1 MRWKTFFSLLFL
13 CLLTFN
19 VDGQSTLRLMSYN
32 IRHGAGLDER
42 LDFDRI
48 AEVINREHP
57 DVVALQ
63 EVDSVTQRIG
73 GRDLLGELGKLTGM
87 QQVYA
92 PAISF
97 DGGKYGI
104 GLLCR
109 KKPLAIRRVPLPGR
123 EEPRMLLIAEFE
135 DYVFCCTHLSLT
147 EEDQLASV
155 EKIGKLLENEKKPV
169 FLAGDLNAEPDS
181 PTMKALQKKFVIL
194 TGGKEMTIP
203 ADNPQSCID
212 YILGYMANGSRYQV
226 TTNYVVNE
234 PVASDHRPVF
244 VNVSVAGTHPKQDL
258 SWDELQKEYQ
268 FPEWYTEARFG
279 IWATIGPQSVPR
291 LGGGW
296 YARHMFMQDVGSQ
309 TFGRNAY
316 AYHLKVFGPQSQKG
330 YTEVIHQ
337 WKAERLNT
345 DSLVAYFKS
354 LGARY
359 LVVHANHHDHFDNF
373 ASTYHPWNSV
383 NMGPHKDIVG
393 LFEQSARK
401 YGLPFGVSSHDDR
414 FLNWW
419 LPAFGADTSG
429 PYKGIP
435 YEGRMT
441 KADGNGKWWEGYDPA
456 QLYGLP
462 PEQRTQEYER
472 KIKENYLLRQQELV
486 TKYKV
491 DLLWVDGYGFPYGN
505 YGKEV
510 FRTLFNN
517 SLKQY
522 GKINA
527 VGIAKVDNE
536 SMLVR
541 DIEAGVADT
550 ILPYPWDGIF
560 TFTHWFYKEDDP
572 LMHNARTVIELLS
585 DIVSKNG
592 NMLLNVEL
600 KADGTIA
607 PEHKKILD
615 EVGQWVRINSKA
627 IYGSRPWTV
636 YGDNLNS
643 CLRNVERHIVNADAG
658 QVLEEAQKE
667 NFNARTVNS
676 TPYGSDEVRFTV
688 CGSKLYVIVLNP
700 ESGTIRVP
708 VLGFGSSEHPG
719 KISSVRMLGSQQ
731 NISFSQSE
739 DNLSMDIPDE
749 RPTSYAVVFEVDGA
763 IN

>member
-73 GRDLLGELGKLTGM
+73 GRDLLGELGQSTGM
-87 QQVYA
+87 YHLYA

-109 KKPLAIRRVPLPGR
+109 RKPLSFRTVPLPGR
-123 EEPRMLLIAEFE
+123 EEPRVLLLAEFE
-135 DYVFCCTHLSLT
+135 GYIFCCTHLSLT
-147 EEDQLASV
+147 
-155 EKIGKLLENEKKPV
+155 
-169 FLAGDLNAEPDS
+169 EPDS

-244 VNVSVAGTHPKQDL
+244 VNVSVAGTHPEQDL

-441 KADGNGKWWEGYDPA
+441 KADGNGKWWEGYA
-456 QLYGLP
+456 QIR
-462 PEQRTQEYER
+462 E
-472 KIKENYLLRQQELV
+472 
-486 TKYKV
+486 
-491 DLLWVDGYGFPYGN
+491 
-505 YGKEV
+505 EV
-510 FRTLFNN
+510 A
-517 SLKQY
+517 KHIQ
-522 GKINA
+522 A
-527 VGIAKVDNE
+527 VA
-536 SMLVR
+536 
-541 DIEAGVADT
+541 
-550 ILPYPWDGIF
+550 
-560 TFTHWFYKEDDP
+560 
-572 LMHNARTVIELLS
+572 
-585 DIVSKNG
+585 
-592 NMLLNVEL
+592 
-600 KADGTIA
+600 
-607 PEHKKILD
+607 
-615 EVGQWVRINSKA
+615 
-627 IYGSRPWTV
+627 
-636 YGDNLNS
+636 
-643 CLRNVERHIVNADAG
+643 AG
-658 QVLEEAQKE
+658 QVAQE
-667 NFNARTVNS
+667 RSDAAPSLVHGGNALL
-676 TPYGSDEVRFTV
+676 YALQGFTGLAN
-688 CGSKLYVIVLNP
+688 CLFHF
-700 ESGTIRVP
+700 
-708 VLGFGSSEHPG
+708 LGG
-719 KISSVRMLGSQQ
+719 
-731 NISFSQSE
+731 
-739 DNLSMDIPDE
+739 LSC
-749 RPTSYAVVFEVDGA
+749 
-763 IN
+763 